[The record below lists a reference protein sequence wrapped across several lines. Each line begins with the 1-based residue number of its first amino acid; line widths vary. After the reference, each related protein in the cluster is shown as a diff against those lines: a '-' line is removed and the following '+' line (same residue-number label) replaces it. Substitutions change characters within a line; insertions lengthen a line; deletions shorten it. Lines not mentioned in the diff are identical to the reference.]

1 MLNGHALLKHGIRL
15 YVLVQGAALFNQAVS
30 YPAAVNEARRGRE
43 ENAERRWM
51 AGTCREGNGWP
62 VHVGRGMDGRFMW
75 GGEWMAGTCREGN
88 GWPVHVGRGMDGR
101 YM

>member
-1 MLNGHALLKHGIRL
+1 
-15 YVLVQGAALFNQAVS
+15 
-30 YPAAVNEARRGRE
+30 
-43 ENAERRWM
+43 M
-51 AGTCREGNGWP
+51 AGSCREGNGWP

-101 YM
+101 FM